1 MDIETTI
8 TKEKKNNV
16 VDMLVSLIVA
26 ELSEDLELD
35 PDETFF
41 RFLTSKTAEL
51 LYDEDARLWWNGPS
65 YIVQLYKEEMRG

>member
-8 TKEKKNNV
+8 TREKKNNV

-26 ELSEDLELD
+26 ELSEDLGLD

-41 RFLTSKTAEL
+41 RFLTSKTGEL
-51 LYDEDARLWWNGPS
+51 LYDEDSRLWWNGPS
-65 YIVQLYKEEMRG
+65 YIVQLYKEEICG